1 MATFIIEGFS
11 ASTNSV
17 AARYYLVDVN
27 GEGGIIGRRWRPHRA
42 VCLLMIYKDSNPGVE
57 IPCLY
62 LQLLARTCG
71 IKEVYILHESPL
83 Y

>member
-1 MATFIIEGFS
+1 MTTFIIEGF
-11 ASTNSV
+11 AAYANSV

-27 GEGGIIGRRWRPHRA
+27 GEGRIIGRRWRPHRA
-42 VCLLMIYKDSNPGVE
+42 VFLLMIYKDSNPGAE
-57 IPCLY
+57 IPCLH

-71 IKEVYILHESPL
+71 VKEVSVLHESPL